1 MGVLTKRHRPVTAIG
16 SSEPRFSPSE
26 NFSAARRTNSRKDS
40 GDGGATQ
47 SAKRRRSHRSR
58 QHAGPATRNFRVQS
72 LFRWLPGHPRASAG
86 SISVGMPICVGGN
99 LAASFGRSCFGPIRH
114 LLPRSFSSA
123 RGSTE
128 ASSQFMIPSLPR
140 LPEVRRHPLAGHV
153 AADGKIQLARRN
165 AGDASD

>member
-47 SAKRRRSHRSR
+47 SVKRRRSH
-58 QHAGPATRNFRVQS
+58 P
-72 LFRWLPGHPRASAG
+72 ASACRT
-86 SISVGMPICVGGN
+86 SNTKLPSPIAFSMAAWPPAGIGWLDIRWHADLCRRK

-114 LLPRSFSSA
+114 PLPRSFSSG